1 MANTAQALTLRAA
14 IGEAGPTRPLLD
26 GTVPTGGIRLEYAQV
41 PSMIGAYRQMV
52 REVAFDVCELPIVT
66 YLLARSVGRPFT
78 ALPIFVRH
86 GFFHHWLLCRA
97 DSAVQGPRDL
107 EGRRVGVRAYTVTP
121 PTWAR
126 GILRSEYG
134 VALERVTWLTDDEEH
149 VREYQPPPNVVA
161 APAGAKLGELF
172 RAGEIEVGFQLNAG
186 LGPQDPALTRP
197 VIPEPEAAATEWCRR
212 TGIYPFQNV
221 IVVKDTVLAEHPWVG
236 AVLFDA
242 FEQARRAYLARL
254 EQSGPASPDDA
265 ALLRRREVVGDEL
278 LPAGLAANRRAL
290 GTIIGFAVDQQILPA
305 PPAVESLFAPGTLD
319 LQ

>member
-1 MANTAQALTLRAA
+1 MASEGRPVTLRAA
-14 IGEAGPTRPLLD
+14 IGDAGVTRALVD
-26 GTVPTGGIRLEYAQV
+26 GSVPTGQVRLEYAKV
-41 PSMIGAYRQMV
+41 ASMIGAYRQMV
-52 REVAFDVCELPIVT
+52 RETAFDVCEIPIVT

-78 ALPIFVRH
+78 ALPLFVRH

-126 GILRSEYG
+126 GVLASEYG

-149 VREYQPPPNVVA
+149 VAEYQPPPNVVA
-161 APAGAKLGELF
+161 APAGAKLGQLF
-172 RAGEIEVGFQLNAG
+172 KDGEIEVGFQLNAG
-186 LGPQDPALTRP
+186 LGPQEPALTRT
-197 VIPEPEAAATEWCRR
+197 VIAEPEAAALEWCGR

-221 IVVKDTVLAEHPWVG
+221 VVVKDAVLAEHPWVA

-242 FEQARRAYLARL
+242 FEQARRAYLQRL
-254 EQSGPASPDDA
+254 EQDGPASPDDA
-265 ALLRRREVVGDEL
+265 ALLRRRAVVGDNL
-278 LPAGLAANRRAL
+278 LPSGLAANRRAL
-290 GTIIGFAVDQQILPA
+290 DTIIGFAVDQRILAQPL
-305 PPAVESLFAPGTLD
+305 AVESLFPPGTLD

>member
-1 MANTAQALTLRAA
+1 MANEMQPLTLRAA
-14 IGEAGPTRPLLD
+14 VGEAGPTRPLLD
-26 GTVPTGGIRLEYAQV
+26 GAVPTGGLRLEYAKV

-52 REVAFDVCELPIVT
+52 RELAFDVCELPIVT

-78 ALPIFVRH
+78 ALPIFLRH

-126 GILRSEYG
+126 GILRAEYG

-149 VREYQPPPNVVA
+149 VVQYQAPPNVVA
-161 APAGAKLGELF
+161 APAGTTLRELF
-172 RAGEIEVGFQLNAG
+172 LRGDLEVGFTANAG
-186 LGPQDPALTRP
+186 IGQVDPALTRP
-197 VIPEPEAAATEWCRR
+197 VIPEPEAAAAAWCRR

-236 AVLFDA
+236 TVLFDA
-242 FEQARRAYLARL
+242 FEQARRAYLQRL
-254 EQSGPASPDDA
+254 ERDGPAGPDDA
-265 ALLRRREVVGDEL
+265 ALLRRREVVGDDL

-290 GTIIGFAVDQQILPA
+290 DTIIGFAVDQRILPGA
-305 PPAVESLFAPGTLD
+305 PAVESLFPPGTLD